1 MFGWDFHATRI
12 LHSPRLCPSDKLG
25 PRRALTVVAYV
36 LIKYR
41 SGMLSKGFEPLLAE
55 LHEDQKR
62 RATLCVRARVCV
74 CVYAC
79 VVVCAR
85 ASAGVRVC
93 VSIICTHAQS
103 SHTLTHSHT

>member
-1 MFGWDFHATRI
+1 MPSGI

-25 PRRALTVVAYV
+25 PRRTLTVVAYV
-36 LIKYR
+36 LTKYR

-74 CVYAC
+74 CV
-79 VVVCAR
+79 
-85 ASAGVRVC
+85 
-93 VSIICTHAQS
+93 
-103 SHTLTHSHT
+103 